1 MGAQV
6 SRIARLCLIYH
17 GEVVLTI
24 EISEDDWEISLANE
38 VVVYQAPTKTPV
50 AIEEWMDMF
59 EI

>member
-6 SRIARLCLIYH
+6 SRIARLCLIYR
-17 GEVVLTI
+17 EVVLTI

-38 VVVYQAPTKTPV
+38 VVVHQAPTKTPV

-59 EI
+59 EV